1 MSCDRFRSAVWESI
15 ESDRT
20 SEQCF
25 ADEVAIDFPS
35 VGLLTERVRASFL
48 GEHGRQDTL
57 STEVSLSRRDA
68 SVGTI
73 IPLAVPL
80 RGMCGEC
87 GGRGGTWT
95 EPCGVCC
102 GSGESVVHHPVRV
115 SVPPGVANGAR
126 IRFRVRSPIAASTRV
141 ELRVSVLGSSF

>member
-1 MSCDRFRSAVWESI
+1 MWESI

-48 GEHGRQDTL
+48 GDDRRVDTL
-57 STEVSLSRRDA
+57 TTEVSLSSRDA
-68 SVGTI
+68 SIGTV

-95 EPCGVCC
+95 EPCGACC

-115 SVPPGVANGAR
+115 TVPPGVSNGAR
-126 IRFRVRSPIAASTRV
+126 IRFRVKSPVAASARV
-141 ELRVSVLGSSF
+141 ELRVSVLRSSF